1 MDGII
6 YQAVRNNVQCN
17 YWFRNFI
24 ETEGIG
30 SLKNKNRYICVGL
43 DSCLKILDKIFLQG
57 RFVAISNN
65 VFNSIKMSQKRYRV
79 CSGMTINYM
88 KQNVYHPYLC
98 LQNNSRF

>member
-30 SLKNKNRYICVGL
+30 SLKNKNRYICVVHN
-43 DSCLKILDKIFLQG
+43 SCLKIHDQIF
-57 RFVAISNN
+57 I
-65 VFNSIKMSQKRYRV
+65 
-79 CSGMTINYM
+79 
-88 KQNVYHPYLC
+88 
-98 LQNNSRF
+98 